1 MVHPRAGWKA
11 NNDTA
16 VDDVDDDDDV
26 FFSFFVRLFVVVA
39 VIAVLMT
46 APQTSTDKYIRGF
59 ILAVELCPLLYR
71 GCLFIILYILLYIIA
86 IVGRYFLCIISF
98 NGLCAVVVFY
108 CVAMLIIRTAFCLRV
123 VWIFFFVENKVCENH
138 LYFPRRFQISIPLI
152 IIIIYYHYHFIL
164 CTGRVKESILRTWV
178 LSTGKHLRYVVKG
191 KHVSL
196 DW

>member
-16 VDDVDDDDDV
+16 VDDVDDVDDA

-39 VIAVLMT
+39 VIAVLMMAT
-46 APQTSTDKYIRGF
+46 QTSTDKYIRGF
-59 ILAVELCPLLYR
+59 ILDVELCPLLYR

-123 VWIFFFVENKVCENH
+123 VWIFFFVRKQSLREPYISPRSVEGIDTKDVSVKYWKTLALCSKRKARVTWLIKERNH
-138 LYFPRRFQISIPLI
+138 
-152 IIIIYYHYHFIL
+152 
-164 CTGRVKESILRTWV
+164 
-178 LSTGKHLRYVVKG
+178 
-191 KHVSL
+191 
-196 DW
+196 D